1 MYRYTIQP
9 MPGQKAKSEGDDSIK
24 YQVTRHN
31 TDVST
36 KHKNVKDVIRT
47 GLAYDEAMALIKG
60 FNDKEQDTQRRRD
73 EKAQSDHA

>member
-1 MYRYTIQP
+1 
-9 MPGQKAKSEGDDSIK
+9 
-24 YQVTRHN
+24 VTRHN

-60 FNDKEQDTQRRRD
+60 FNDKEQDTQKRRN
-73 EKAQSDHA
+73 EKAQGDRA

>member
-1 MYRYTIQP
+1 MYRYTVQP
-9 MPGQKAKSEGDDSIK
+9 MPGQKDKPEGDDSIK

-47 GLAYDEAMALIKG
+47 GLTYDDAMALIKG

-73 EKAQSDHA
+73 EKAQGDRA